1 MVNPFQTNILDCVLT
16 CPIGLENVTADG
28 ISPFCSEILINKGKI
43 AFKADIESVYKINLY
58 SRTGMHLLI
67 KIMDAKA
74 ENTDQL
80 YKTTFD
86 YPWHEWIEP
95 IDTFSIR
102 SRIKSKNINNSN
114 YATLKVKDAIVDRI
128 FKQVGNRPNI
138 EKINPRYSLFL
149 FIIENKVNIY
159 LNSSGQPLFKRGYRE
174 KIHKA
179 SMNEALAA
187 GILLLSKWN
196 KEEPLYDPMCG
207 SGTFSLEAAMLG
219 RNIPPG
225 YYRKEF
231 AFQKWHY
238 FNNRLWNNIKKAARE
253 KFSHKRL
260 FIYGFDNI
268 PANILLSKQ
277 NARRILIHNSIL
289 FKNAEISDFNPENS
303 GTIIMNPP
311 YGERIG
317 DDESLIDLYKTIGD
331 VLKSN
336 CHGSNSYIFTGNKEL
351 IKYIGLKSEKK
362 VILKNG
368 KIDCRLLYYPIR
380 EGKYS

>member
-1 MVNPFQTNILDCVLT
+1 
-16 CPIGLENVTADG
+16 
-28 ISPFCSEILINKGKI
+28 
-43 AFKADIESVYKINLY
+43 
-58 SRTGMHLLI
+58 MHLLI
-67 KIMDAKA
+67 KLMDAKA

-80 YKTTFD
+80 YQATFD

-95 IDTFSIR
+95 IDTFAIR

-114 YATLKVKDAIVDRI
+114 FATLKVKDAIVDRI

-159 LNSSGQPLFKRGYRE
+159 LNSSGHPLFKRGYRE

-187 GILLLSKWN
+187 GILLLSNWN

-207 SGTFSLEAAMLG
+207 SGTFSIEAAMLG
-219 RNIPPG
+219 RNIPSG

-238 FNNRLWNNIKKAARE
+238 FNNKVWNNIKKEARE

-289 FKNAEISDFNPENS
+289 FKNAEISDFNPEDS
-303 GTIIMNPP
+303 GTIIINPP

-317 DDESLIDLYKTIGD
+317 GEECLINLYKVIGD
-331 VLKSN
+331 VLKNN

-351 IKYIGLKSEKK
+351 IKHIGLKSEKK

-368 KIDCRLLYYPIR
+368 KIDCRLLYYPIQ